1 VGAGESAHAAQGS
14 LMKAVALEAY
24 GGPGQLR
31 LMDLPVPVPGDDE
44 VLIELAYTSVNPVDW
59 KIREG
64 QLKDR
69 MPNMFPI
76 IPGWDAAGTVK
87 EVGRNVTRFKGGE
100 RVFAYCRK
108 PTVQWGTYAE
118 YVTMDARHVAL
129 MPKNL
134 SFAGAAAIPL
144 VGLTAW
150 QSVFDSACLDRGQSV
165 LIHAGAGGV
174 GGMAIQF
181 ARHVGAKVYATA
193 SRRNHDYVRAL
204 GAAHVIDYTTENF
217 VDAISRLEPDGV
229 DVVLDTVGAEVYRA
243 SFAALKRG
251 GYIVSI
257 RQHPDEQL
265 NAQHGVRS
273 GYVFVRP
280 DGEQLGAIAYLIEEG
295 VVRPPEIEEMRLE
308 DAAAAQEK
316 SRAGHVRGKI
326 VLRIR

>member
-1 VGAGESAHAAQGS
+1 
-14 LMKAVALEAY
+14 MKAVALEAY
-24 GGPGQLR
+24 GGPEQLK
-31 LMDLPVPVPGDDE
+31 LMDLPVPVPGEDE
-44 VLIELAYTSVNPVDW
+44 VLIELACTSVNPVDW

-69 MPNMFPI
+69 MPNIFPI
-76 IPGWDAAGTVK
+76 IPGWDAAGTVR

-108 PTVQWGTYAE
+108 PTIQWGTYAE

-134 SFAGAAAIPL
+134 SFAEAAAIPL
-144 VGLTAW
+144 VGLTGW
-150 QSVFDSACLDRGQSV
+150 QSIFDSACLDRGKTV

-174 GGMAIQF
+174 GGMAIQL
-181 ARHVGAKVYATA
+181 ARHVGASVYATA

-217 VDAISRLEPDGV
+217 VDAIRQLEPDGV

-251 GYIVSI
+251 GFIVSI
-257 RQHPDEQL
+257 REKPDEQL
-265 NAQHGVRS
+265 NAQFGVRS

-280 DGEQLGAIAYLIEEG
+280 DGEELGAIAYLIEEG
-295 VVRPPEIEEMRLE
+295 AVHPPEIEEMRLE

>member
-1 VGAGESAHAAQGS
+1 
-14 LMKAVALEAY
+14 MKAMAITAY
-24 GGPGQLR
+24 GGPEQLR
-31 LMDLPVPVPGDDE
+31 MMELPTPVPGEDE
-44 VLIELAYTSVNPVDW
+44 VLIEVVYGSVNPVDW

-69 MPNMFPI
+69 LPNVFPI

-87 EVGRNVTRFKGGE
+87 AVGASVTRFKGGE

-108 PTVQWGTYAE
+108 PTIQWGTYAE

-134 SFAGAAAIPL
+134 SFAQAAAIPL
-144 VGLTAW
+144 ATLTAW
-150 QSVFDSACLDRGQSV
+150 QSLFDRAGLGSGQTA

-174 GGMAIQF
+174 GGMAIQL

-193 SRRNHDYVRAL
+193 SRVNHDYVRGL
-204 GAAHVIDYTTENF
+204 GAAHVIDYACENF
-217 VDAISRLEPDGV
+217 VDAIRRLEPDGV
-229 DVVLDTVGAEVYRA
+229 DVVLDTIGAQVYRA

-251 GYIVSI
+251 GFMVSI
-257 RQHPDEQL
+257 REKPDEPL
-265 NAQHGVRS
+265 AAQYGVRA
-273 GYVFVRP
+273 GYVFVQP
-280 DGEQLGAIAYLIEEG
+280 DGEQLGAIAYLLEEG
-295 VVRPPEIEEMRLE
+295 AIQPPHIEEMRLE
-308 DAAAAQEK
+308 EAAAAQER

>member
-1 VGAGESAHAAQGS
+1 VRGEARVLHKESV
-14 LMKAVALEAY
+14 MKAMALEAY
-24 GGPGQLR
+24 GGPEQLR
-31 LMDLPVPVPGDDE
+31 LMDLPMPVPDDDE

-69 MPNMFPI
+69 MPNIFPI

-87 EVGRNVTRFKGGE
+87 GAGRNVTRFKGGE

-108 PTVQWGTYAE
+108 PTIQWGTYAE

-134 SFAGAAAIPL
+134 SFAAAAAIPL
-144 VGLTAW
+144 TGLTAW
-150 QSVFDSACLDRGQSV
+150 QSIFDSACLDRGQTV

-204 GAAHVIDYTTENF
+204 GADHVIDYTAENF
-217 VDAISRLEPDGV
+217 VDAIRRLEPDGV

-243 SFAALKRG
+243 SFATLKRRG
-251 GYIVSI
+251 FIVSI
-257 RQHPDEQL
+257 REKPDEQL
-265 NAQHGVRS
+265 NAQFGVRA

-295 VVRPPEIEEMRLE
+295 AVRPPEIEEMRLE

-316 SRAGHVRGKI
+316 SRARHVRGKI